1 MLWGPKR
8 LPARRDLSDMQ
19 AEGDV
24 VWLPVAQEGP
34 LDFAAFFATS
44 NESSS
49 GSCASSRGTGRMP
62 RT

>member
-1 MLWGPKR
+1 
-8 LPARRDLSDMQ
+8 MQ

-24 VWLPVAQEGP
+24 VRLPVAQEGP

-44 NESSS
+44 TESSS